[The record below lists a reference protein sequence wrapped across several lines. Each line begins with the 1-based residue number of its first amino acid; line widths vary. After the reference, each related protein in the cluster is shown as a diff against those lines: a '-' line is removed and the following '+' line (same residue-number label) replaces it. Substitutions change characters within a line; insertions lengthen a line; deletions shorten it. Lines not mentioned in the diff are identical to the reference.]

1 MTLKDDYTI
10 ICIDGGG
17 TKTNGVLFVGN
28 EIRSQLKSGTTRI
41 GAVGFG
47 EACERT
53 LNMIVELCKQVEITT
68 SEVDVIVV
76 GLAGVWLENEK
87 KRALYLIKTLAN
99 TTGHSINDLIVT
111 SDAEIAL
118 DGAFKGGN
126 GIITIVGTG
135 SIGLAK
141 YGNEPFARCGG
152 WGIEL
157 DDEGSGA
164 WVGREGLT
172 AVVRSLDGRGKNT
185 MLTDKLVELI
195 PRFDKKEPRTI
206 VGAYNDKLFEYQ
218 SITPLVMEC
227 ASQNDEICLNIME
240 RAAKHLTELPISLLQ
255 HFKTK
260 KVNVALMGG
269 IIDNDTLLS
278 KMLKKELAKIERIK
292 LVEPIGDAIIGA
304 KNIGIKVIEELQQ
317 NS

>member
-1 MTLKDDYTI
+1 MALKNDYTV

-17 TKTNGVLFVGN
+17 TKTHGVLYTGKKV
-28 EIRSQLKSGTTRI
+28 RSQLKSGTTRI

-47 EACERT
+47 ESCERT
-53 LNMIVELCKQVEITT
+53 LNMIIELCKQAEINT
-68 SEVDVIVV
+68 SEVDVVVV

-99 TTGHSINDLIVT
+99 TTGHTINDLIIT
-111 SDAEIAL
+111 SDAEIAIE
-118 DGAFKGGN
+118 GAFNGNN

-141 YGNEPFARCGG
+141 YGNAPFARCGG

-164 WVGREGLT
+164 WVGREGIT
-172 AVVRSLDGRGKNT
+172 AVVRSLDGRGLPT
-185 MLTDKLVELI
+185 ILTDRLVELV
-195 PRFDKKEPRTI
+195 PQFDIHEPRTI
-206 VGAYNDKLFEYQ
+206 VSSYNDRVFEYQ
-218 SITPLVMEC
+218 SVTPLVMAC
-227 ASQNDEICLNIME
+227 AELNDEVCLNIMN
-240 RAAKHLTELPISLLQ
+240 RAAKHLAELPTSLLK

-260 KVNVALMGG
+260 KVEVALMGG

-278 KMLKKELAKIERIK
+278 RMLKVELEKNDRIK
-292 LVEPIGDAIIGA
+292 LVNPIGDAIAGA
-304 KNIGIKVIEELQQ
+304 KNIGLKIIEEMQK
-317 NS
+317 

>member
-1 MTLKDDYTI
+1 MALKDDYKM

-17 TKTNGVLFVGN
+17 TKTNGILYFGDEVKGKL
-28 EIRSQLKSGTTRI
+28 RTGTTRI

-53 LNMIVELCKQVEITT
+53 LNIILELCKQAEITT
-68 SEVDVIVV
+68 SELDVVVV

-99 TTGHSINDLIVT
+99 TIGHTINDLVVT
-111 SDAEIAL
+111 SDAEIAIE
-118 DGAFKGGN
+118 GAFGGGN

-141 YGNEPFARCGG
+141 YDADSSLARCGG

-164 WVGREGLT
+164 WVGREGIT
-172 AVVRSLDGRGKNT
+172 AVVRSLDGRGKST
-185 MLTDKLVELI
+185 ILTDKITVLI
-195 PRFDKKEPRTI
+195 PRFKIDEPRTI
-206 VGAYNDKLFEYQ
+206 VSAYNDKAFEYQ

-227 ASQNDEICLNIME
+227 ATLNDEVCVDIMA
-240 RAAKHLTELPISLLQ
+240 RAAKHLSELPTSLLK
-255 HFKTK
+255 HFDSK
-260 KVNVALMGG
+260 KVEVALMGG

-278 KMLKKELAKIERIK
+278 RMLRVELETHSGIQ
-292 LVEPIGDAIIGA
+292 LVTPKGDALIGA
-304 KNIGIKVIEELQQ
+304 KMIGMKTIDELQ
-317 NS
+317 

>member
-1 MTLKDDYTI
+1 MALKNDYTV

-17 TKTNGVLFVGN
+17 TKTHGALYVGN
-28 EIRSQLKSGTTRI
+28 KIKAELKSGTTRI

-53 LNMIVELCKQVEITT
+53 LNMIVELCKKSEITT
-68 SEVDVIVV
+68 SEVDVVVV
-76 GLAGVWLENEK
+76 GLAGVWLDNEK

-99 TTGHSINDLIVT
+99 TVGQTINDLVVT

-118 DGAFKGGN
+118 EGAFNGEA

-141 YGNEPFARCGG
+141 YAEVPLARCGG

-164 WVGREGLT
+164 WVGREGTT
-172 AVVRSLDGRGKNT
+172 AVVRSLDGRGKPT
-185 MLTDKLVELI
+185 ILTDKLVELV
-195 PRFDKKEPRTI
+195 PQFDINEPRTI
-206 VGAYNDKLFEYQ
+206 VSAYNDRVFEYQ
-218 SITPLVMEC
+218 SVTPLVMEC
-227 ASQNDEICLNIME
+227 AALNDEVCLDIMN
-240 RAAKHLTELPISLLQ
+240 RAAKHLVELPTSLLK

-278 KMLKKELAKIERIK
+278 RMLRVELEKNDRIK
-292 LVEPIGDAIIGA
+292 LVTPIGNAIIGA
-304 KNIGIKVIEELQQ
+304 KNIGTKIIETMHK
-317 NS
+317 